1 MDQDHDNGRQDMDL
15 EGFYAGDRAVL
26 TAVYRRHVARV
37 ERAVSRYCRGADAEC
52 VIHDLF
58 LQIIERP
65 EVRRQFTGGDLGA
78 WLATI
83 AARRA
88 VDFLRRRRRWTLLDD
103 PRSLEGDLEPVDDE
117 QRLLHRDQVRHLEQ
131 ALERFARQE
140 LPGLGERLAQI
151 FELRFR
157 QRVSQKEGARVLGIP
172 RTTFIDREQR
182 LMKQLGRFLREA
194 FEIKAERRS
203 G

>member
-1 MDQDHDNGRQDMDL
+1 MDL

-52 VIHDLF
+52 VIHDVF
-58 LQIIERP
+58 LKVIERS

-83 AARRA
+83 AARSA

-103 PRSLEGDLEPVDDE
+103 PRSIEGQLEPVESFFSPMQGGVLCPACGKGRRDAHSLSLAAFKVLRYGQTHDWN
-117 QRLLHRDQVRHLEQ
+117 QFRRLRLTQ
-131 ALERFARQE
+131 ALHAEVENVLYHYLLFILERNLKSVE
-140 LPGLGERLAQI
+140 
-151 FELRFR
+151 
-157 QRVSQKEGARVLGIP
+157 
-172 RTTFIDREQR
+172 
-182 LMKQLGRFLREA
+182 FLRQLRREA
-194 FEIKAERRS
+194 MVT
-203 G
+203 

>member
-1 MDQDHDNGRQDMDL
+1 MDQDHNGRPEMDL

-52 VIHDLF
+52 VIHEVF
-58 LQIIERP
+58 LKVIERA
-65 EVRRQFTGGDLGA
+65 EVRRQFAGGDLGA

-83 AARRA
+83 AARSA

-103 PRSLEGDLEPVDDE
+103 PRSIEGQLEPVDE
-117 QRLLHRDQVRHLEQ
+117 EEGLLHRDQVRHLEQ
-131 ALERFARQE
+131 ALERFARQK
-140 LPGLGERLAQI
+140 LPALGEPLAQI
-151 FELRFR
+151 FEIRFR
-157 QRVSQKEGARVLGIP
+157 QRVSQKQGARLLGIP

-182 LMKQLGRFLREA
+182 LMKHLARFLREA
-194 FEIKAERRS
+194 LEIKGARGS
-203 G
+203 S